1 MATLNI
7 TRITGSAI
15 GRAATKITV
24 KEFYRNKR
32 GEKMGLKT
40 GVFLL
45 GVGILA
51 ACEPVENG
59 AVAVGSDSY
68 FATNIGRRVGRAEAL
83 AASCPDIA
91 LNNTT
96 VQQYKAAICVAR
108 GLAEGC
114 SLPAY
119 ETAKQRLYSQT
130 LASLQALSPEQACAY
145 TRAEAAGDG
154 TLKSFLVGAGI
165 PRAAVV
171 LAPTPEIVEP
181 EAPVEEVPGPV

>member
-1 MATLNI
+1 M
-7 TRITGSAI
+7 
-15 GRAATKITV
+15 
-24 KEFYRNKR
+24 E
-32 GEKMGLKT
+32 LKT

-91 LNNTT
+91 LNNAT
-96 VQQYKAAICVAR
+96 VQQYKAAICAAR
-108 GLAEGC
+108 GLGNGC
-114 SLPAY
+114 SLPAF
-119 ETAKQRLYSQT
+119 ETAKQRFYGQT
-130 LASLQALSPEQACAY
+130 LASLAALSPEQACTY
-145 TRAEAAGDG
+145 TRAEAANDG

-165 PRAAVV
+165 PRTAVV
-171 LAPTPEIVEP
+171 LAPAPVIVEP
-181 EAPVEEVPGPV
+181 EAPVEEIQGPV